1 MAPTG
6 RRQSFQIQ
14 AGMFEQDQSGWFH
27 EPHQVSTQPRGIAE
41 RILTKASWLFYNGA
55 IFPERGHM
63 KNREL
68 LYRGNYLSMLKI
80 GSWEFVSRSNA
91 SGVVAL
97 IAVTEQ
103 DELVLVEQF
112 RIPVN
117 STVIELPAG
126 LVGDLA
132 ERDEPVLLAAQ
143 RELLEETGFEA
154 AHLEVLMLC
163 PSSAGMSD
171 EVITF
176 VLARGL
182 KKVAAGGGDGSEDIT
197 VHVIPLGEIDGWLQ
211 HRQANGTPMDPKIF
225 TALYWLGR
233 ETKR

>member
-1 MAPTG
+1 
-6 RRQSFQIQ
+6 
-14 AGMFEQDQSGWFH
+14 
-27 EPHQVSTQPRGIAE
+27 
-41 RILTKASWLFYNGA
+41 
-55 IFPERGHM
+55 M
-63 KNREL
+63 KCRES
-68 LYRGNYLSMLKI
+68 LYQGNYLSLLKI
-80 GSWEFVSRSNA
+80 DRWEFVSRSNA

-97 IAVTEQ
+97 IAVTDQ

-126 LVGDLA
+126 LVGDLTD
-132 ERDEPVLLAAQ
+132 RDEPVLLAAQ

-154 AHLEVLMLC
+154 THLEVLMSC
-163 PSSAGMSD
+163 PGSAGMSD

-182 KKVAAGGGDGSEDIT
+182 KRVSAGGGDSSEDII
-197 VHVIPLGEIDGWLQ
+197 VHVIPLAEVDLWLADRRTAGIPQ
-211 HRQANGTPMDPKIF
+211 DPKIF

-233 ETKR
+233 ATNG

>member
-1 MAPTG
+1 M
-6 RRQSFQIQ
+6 Q
-14 AGMFEQDQSGWFH
+14 
-27 EPHQVSTQPRGIAE
+27 
-41 RILTKASWLFYNGA
+41 
-55 IFPERGHM
+55 
-63 KNREL
+63 NRES
-68 LYRGNYLSMLKI
+68 LYRGRYLSLLKI
-80 GSWEFVSRSNA
+80 GRWEFVSRSNA

-132 ERDEPVLLAAQ
+132 DPDEPLLLAAR

-154 AHLEVLMLC
+154 AHLEVLMAC
-163 PSSAGMSD
+163 PGSAGMSD

-176 VLARGL
+176 VLANGL
-182 KKVAAGGGDGSEDIT
+182 TRVSAGGGDSSEDII
-197 VHVIPLGEIDGWLQ
+197 VHVVPLAEIDRWLEERRAAGIPQ
-211 HRQANGTPMDPKIF
+211 DPKIF
-225 TALYWLGR
+225 TALYWLSMEVKDR
-233 ETKR
+233 V